1 MKRRNLLVLLVAA
14 LFTLTMGVGAAFA
27 NWGANANT
35 KVLVSAASTQLDN
48 VAAAANVVYTTV
60 AGEVFAAN
68 DTITITLTG
77 GAKFSGVAVTLK
89 SSVVDLG
96 AGLTVA
102 AAPLSGGQLGD
113 TTATWRVVDPTGA
126 AAGDTLTL
134 NSSAAIFDVT
144 GVADAANVDI
154 SMTMATVAGL
164 PIGTARSLYAQGGA
178 YVFTGDAA
186 ETVTLTTASNIA
198 DVAATT
204 GAFTKFVGA
213 TITGT
218 ATVLTFANDSGAA
231 TIPANTAMALNT
243 ILFTLTGDFT
253 GIAQVTCVGCTG
265 SDATGDITAGTVN
278 EFLIGNGVAYAVNTA
293 AVAAG
298 ANIALAP
305 TFVLDGTTAQTARSF
320 TAKVQN
326 LGEAGN
332 WAAHVAKDTAAIY
345 SISKNGATR
354 YAYNVPNASNVDGA
368 FIRVINTSTQAG
380 KIYGTLTGE
389 DGAVIGTANTTL
401 ITSLAAGATE
411 VLTAP
416 ELEALFG
423 TWTGRARLRIDA
435 EVPTLEAYCLIRAA
449 NGTLTN
455 LSPVAP

>member
-1 MKRRNLLVLLVAA
+1 MVLLVA
-14 LFTLTMGVGAAFA
+14 LFALTMGAGTASAQWA
-27 NWGANANT
+27 GPT
-35 KVLVSAASTQLDN
+35 LKSVLVTADSTQLAA
-48 VAAAANVVYTTV
+48 VAAQANAVYTQI
-60 AGEVFAAN
+60 AGEAFAAN
-68 DTITITLTG
+68 DTITITLSG
-77 GAKFSGVAVTLK
+77 GATFSGTAVTLQ
-89 SSVVDLG
+89 SDCATVDLG
-96 AGLTVA
+96 GGVNTA
-102 AAPLSGGQLGD
+102 APPLSGGQAGD
-113 TTATWRVVDPTGA
+113 TTATWRVVDPTGS

-134 NSSAAIFDVT
+134 NAVATIFDVT
-144 GVADAANVDI
+144 GVTNGADVDLV
-154 SMTMATVAGL
+154 MTMATVAGL
-164 PIGTARSLYAQGGA
+164 PIGTARSFEAQAGN
-178 YVFTGDAA
+178 YVFSGIPA

-204 GAFTKFVGA
+204 GAFTKFTGD
-213 TITGT
+213 TLNGT
-218 ATVLTFANDSGAA
+218 ATVLSFKNDAGAA
-231 TIPANTAMALNT
+231 TIPNIAVAANKV
-243 ILFTLTGDFT
+243 LFTLTGDFT
-253 GIAQVTCVGCTG
+253 GIDQVTCAAGTCTG
-265 SDATGDITAGTVN
+265 SSSAGSIVGGTAN
-278 EFLIGNGVAYAVNTA
+278 EFLIGTGVAYAVNTA

-298 ANIALAP
+298 ATIALAP
-305 TFVLDGTTAQTARSF
+305 TFILDGTTAQSARSF
-320 TAKVQN
+320 TAKVAS
-326 LGEAGN
+326 LGDTGN
-332 WAAHVAKDTAAIY
+332 WTAHVAMDTASIY
-345 SISKNGATR
+345 SITKNGVTR

-423 TWTGRARLRIDA
+423 TWTGRARLTIDA